1 MPEKSAL
8 SLQVIEEVDCGRFV
22 RRKISYL
29 VEAEERVNAYLCLPK
44 NDRRPLPAV
53 FCHHQHNSN
62 WSLGKSEVVGL
73 AGSPDQA
80 YAKELAEQGYITLS
94 PDAICFEE
102 RAHKED
108 PRGYHSWQLNQ
119 RLIIGETLL
128 GKTLWDISVGIDLL
142 IGLPEVD
149 ENRIGFIGHSYGG
162 RSALFAPV
170 YDRRLKAAVSSCGC
184 TSFQNMIKHDLG
196 IQYDFV
202 VPGLLNY
209 GDLADVVRMIEPAS
223 LLLLGTDQDKWSL
236 GLKDLYEE
244 TKSSFVEGTFDS
256 QLYPGGHQFS
266 EPMRQQAYQ
275 FMDEQ
280 LKALA

>member
-1 MPEKSAL
+1 MFDRESLLALLGPMPEKSAL

-44 NDRRPLPAV
+44 NERRPLPAV

-80 YAKELAEQGYITLS
+80 YAKELAKQGYITLS

-119 RLIIGETLL
+119 RLINGETLL

-142 IGLPEVD
+142 TGLPEVD

-162 RSALFAPV
+162 RVRRVSRGGLHWSHLARRDWPLGCGRRLGRNRRPRLAVCSLITIVRAPGARWAPV
-170 YDRRLKAAVSSCGC
+170 
-184 TSFQNMIKHDLG
+184 KHAEVGGYNTNIDLRG
-196 IQYDFV
+196 EWE
-202 VPGLLNY
+202 P
-209 GDLADVVRMIEPAS
+209 RMLSVWRA
-223 LLLLGTDQDKWSL
+223 W
-236 GLKDLYEE
+236 
-244 TKSSFVEGTFDS
+244 
-256 QLYPGGHQFS
+256 
-266 EPMRQQAYQ
+266 RA
-275 FMDEQ
+275 
-280 LKALA
+280 